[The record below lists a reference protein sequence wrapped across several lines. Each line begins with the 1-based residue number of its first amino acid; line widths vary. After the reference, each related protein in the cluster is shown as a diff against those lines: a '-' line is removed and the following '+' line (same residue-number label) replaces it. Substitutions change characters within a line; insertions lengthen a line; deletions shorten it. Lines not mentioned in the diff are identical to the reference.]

1 MAGSIK
7 NPRNGCGLHGALQ
20 TVQEITGAVP
30 VVHANAGCGV
40 IQGLASQGVGGG
52 NGIFQGTT
60 IPGTTAQER
69 HVIFGGASRLRE
81 QIKNTVKVVD
91 GDLYVILNSC
101 ESAMV
106 GDDVDAMTK
115 EIVEQGEP
123 VVDTLVAGFNGDAHF
138 GYERVLA
145 DILKSLDGVKKV
157 SAEKKNNLV
166 NLFGV
171 IPQKNPYWSGDLQNI
186 VKLFETLGIQ
196 VNTFFGPKNG
206 VEELVQAS
214 QAAASIVVSRWG
226 EQPAQVLF
234 EKYSVPVIDVA
245 GFPVGAKATEEFLR
259 EVAKVVTIDETA
271 IENFLTQAYEKEQYY
286 AGKIRKDLLLEDA
299 ITEIAIVGD
308 EAEVS
313 SLAQYAKDVLGA
325 RVVAAVLTDV
335 PKKDDVHRRDYKTV
349 IGQRAEQIYLTQD
362 QKEISEILK
371 QSGVNYVLGS
381 SLEAKV
387 SKDLE
392 IPLLEISYPVYH
404 KTILNKSY
412 VGAEGGLAF
421 AEDYVTKWKKGQAE
435 KKERLLTYIGA

>member
-40 IQGLASQGVGGG
+40 IQGLASQGAGGG
-52 NGIFQGTT
+52 NGVFQGTT

-81 QIKNTVKVVD
+81 QIKNTVKVVE

-145 DILKSLDGVKKV
+145 DILKALDGVKQV
-157 SAEKKNNLV
+157 SVEKKPNLV

-171 IPQKNPYWSGDLQNI
+171 IPQKSPYWSGDLQNI
-186 VKLFETLGIQ
+186 RKLLASLGIQ

-226 EQPAQVLF
+226 EQPAQVIL
-234 EKYSVPVIDVA
+234 EKYGVPVVDVP
-245 GFPVGAKATEEFLR
+245 GLPIGAKATEQFLQ

-271 IENFLTQAYEKEQYY
+271 LAHVLEQAYEQEEYY
-286 AGKIRKDLLLEDA
+286 AGKLRKDLLQEDA

-308 EAEVS
+308 EAEVTS
-313 SLAQYAKDVLGA
+313 IAQYATEVLGA
-325 RVVAAVLTDV
+325 KVVAAVLTDV
-335 PKKDDVHRRDYKTV
+335 PKKDDVHRRDYKAFLGE
-349 IGQRAEQIYLTQD
+349 IAEQIYLTQD
-362 QKEISEILK
+362 QKKIGEILW
-371 QSGVNYVLGS
+371 QSGVNYILGS
-381 SLEAKV
+381 SLEAQVAK
-387 SKDLE
+387 KLG
-392 IPLLEISYPVYH
+392 IPLLEVSYPVYH
-404 KTILNKSY
+404 KTILTKSY
-412 VGAEGGLAF
+412 AGAEGGLAF
-421 AEDYVTKWKKGQAE
+421 AEDYVTKWKEGQAE
-435 KKERLLTYIGA
+435 KKERLLTYISA